1 MTEASILPTFI
12 TQPLNHLWKSA
23 EIQSRL
29 AEIDET
35 IQEYLANDHG
45 KPSVLYEA
53 AHHLIKAGGKR
64 VRSLIAI
71 LSCEAVGGT
80 IEAALPLAL
89 AAELLQTASLIHDDI
104 IDDEEIRRGVDAVHR
119 KYGEHIAILAGD
131 LLIAQAIQILG
142 ELGNTEIIKNIGIG
156 GIRLCEGE
164 AADLLM
170 DPAIAKSFT
179 KAEYFETIDGKTVA
193 FMESAA
199 KAGVIVGSGTKEQY
213 DALVNYARY
222 VGYAFQLKDDIL
234 DIEPALSSEIIP
246 SDLIL
251 KRGNY
256 VLIYALDESSEDD
269 QKRCITAL
277 NMDDIKP
284 ALQLI
289 EKTNAISSA
298 EELTRAYVERAKNA
312 LEGHGLKGTE
322 ILKQIADFCLLR
334 GV

>member
-12 TQPLNHLWKSA
+12 AQPLNHLWRST

-29 AEIDET
+29 VAIDET
-35 IQEYLANDHG
+35 IQKHLENDKRQPG
-45 KPSVLYEA
+45 VLYEA

-104 IDDEEIRRGVDAVHR
+104 IDDEKTRRGVDAVHR
-119 KYGEHIAILAGD
+119 KYGEHIAIIAGD

-142 ELGNTEIIKNIGIG
+142 DLGNTEIIKNIGIG

-170 DPAIAKSFT
+170 DPAIPKSFT
-179 KAEYFETIDGKTVA
+179 KTEYFETIDGKTVA

-199 KAGVIVGSGTKEQY
+199 KAGVIVGGGTNDQY

-234 DIEPALSSEIIP
+234 DMEPALSSETTP

-256 VLIYALDESSEDD
+256 VLIHALNESSEED
-269 QKRCITAL
+269 QRRCITAL
-277 NMDDIKP
+277 NMGNINP

-289 EKTNAISSA
+289 EKTNAISNA
-298 EELTRAYVERAKNA
+298 EELTREYVNRAKNA
-312 LEGHGLKGTE
+312 LEVHGLRGAE